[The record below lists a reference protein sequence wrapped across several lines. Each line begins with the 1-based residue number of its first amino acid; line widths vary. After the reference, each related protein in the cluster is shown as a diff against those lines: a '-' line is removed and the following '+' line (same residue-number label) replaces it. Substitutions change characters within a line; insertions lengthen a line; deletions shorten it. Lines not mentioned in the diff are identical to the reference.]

1 MNCKW
6 QIVIL
11 SSRSNLSWVTCF
23 LTKSSIKFQLY
34 IYVHVQYV
42 HDIQE
47 RQAENYD
54 SHILQIFVFSVMKTD
69 TEIP

>member
-1 MNCKW
+1 MNFKW
-6 QIVIL
+6 QMVIL
-11 SSRSNLSWVTCF
+11 SSRSNLTRVACF
-23 LTKSSIKFQLY
+23 LTKSSIKFKLY

-47 RQAENYD
+47 RQAENCD
-54 SHILQIFVFSVMKTD
+54 THVLQIFVFSIMKTD